1 MSDDPRSGCPINLTL
16 EVVGDKWSLL
26 IIRDMIFGNRRHFR
40 ELLTKSEEGIAS
52 NILADR
58 LKMLLQRGIIT
69 KAEDP
74 SHKQKSIYSLTEQG
88 IELLPILAQM
98 AAWGRKYLPVSEEL
112 GIRAQLLD
120 EGGPEMWREFMI
132 ELRRTH
138 LGPQSPDKMP
148 KSGPSVAERLQ
159 AAYLEVVAKRGLT

>member
-1 MSDDPRSGCPINLTL
+1 MNDDPRSGCPINLTL

-52 NILADR
+52 NILVDR

-74 SHKQKSIYSLTEQG
+74 AMSRNRSTAS
-88 IELLPILAQM
+88 P
-98 AAWGRKYLPVSEEL
+98 S
-112 GIRAQLLD
+112 RASS
-120 EGGPEMWREFMI
+120 PCRFWR
-132 ELRRTH
+132 
-138 LGPQSPDKMP
+138 GWP
-148 KSGPSVAERLQ
+148 
-159 AAYLEVVAKRGLT
+159 